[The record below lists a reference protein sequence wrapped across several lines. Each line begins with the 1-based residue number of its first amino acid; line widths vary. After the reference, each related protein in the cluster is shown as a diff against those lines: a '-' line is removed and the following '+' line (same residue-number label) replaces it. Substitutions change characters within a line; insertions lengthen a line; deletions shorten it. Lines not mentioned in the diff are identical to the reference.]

1 MITRASNPILHFDDE
16 HGHPLDGG
24 YLCTYIA
31 NTSMPIAT
39 YRDGSGTKNPVQIQL
54 DSRGECSVWL
64 DPAQAYKFVLIDKH
78 GNVVMT
84 ADNVT
89 ADTMTFVA
97 QGDDVVDVVEETV
110 DGKTIVH
117 FSIKPHSIGRNELK
131 NPRNFIPDAAYIQFK
146 TFGDNIVVTLC
157 DKLKT
162 WLETEG
168 YVADE

>member
-16 HGHPLDGG
+16 HGHPLAGG
-24 YLCTYIA
+24 LLCTYIA
-31 NTSMPIAT
+31 GTSTPVKT
-39 YRDGSGTKNPVQIQL
+39 YKDESGTFNETQILL
-54 DSRGECSVWL
+54 DSRGECTVWL

-97 QGDDVVDVVEETV
+97 LGDGIVDVVEETV

-131 NPRNFIPDAAYIQFK
+131 NWHNLVPDTRYVKLMDFN
-146 TFGDNIVVTLC
+146 GEVVVTLC
-157 DKLKT
+157 DNLQQ
-162 WLETEG
+162 WLEGQG
-168 YVADE
+168 YNV